1 MINFEREATVKSFL
15 PDIFGAIVF
24 FCYAI
29 FSTRVPM
36 DIMIASMK
44 FFIAVVIFLQF
55 GCALITDHLC
65 YHKISIRIKS
75 FYTSKTT
82 VTERTHLFD
91 EIIQYPFYTALMTFM
106 YFFIGTA
113 IIAYY
118 LNSYLGQQLNVTG
131 LFIIE
136 ALFGTYYA
144 SIIGYSF
151 CSKIVSQIG
160 IDIIKAG
167 IEKEYVMRKKF
178 FGVKFNVK
186 IWLFVALPAIFT
198 CIINCAVL
206 IAGYYPFDG
215 VTLPETGE
223 LQILRMFSTIILN
236 ILFIFISIILFYNDV
251 NSKNTRMT
259 EVLSDMTST
268 DFSKITP
275 IETDIS
281 DEFSFNHYLANQ
293 IISMLR
299 GILFQTE
306 QFGKTISESS
316 SELMRIANET
326 ESTSVEQSTGIKEI
340 VSTMENATNLS
351 HNIENRIIEVTE
363 IAKKTVEKVNIGS
376 ELLNKSLSSIS
387 AIAKSNEITIQG
399 IKRLNEKINSIWEIA
414 NIIDSISDQTKII
427 AFNAE
432 LEATIEVGESKNFKN
447 VANEIRRLANSTM
460 DSTREIKSKITAV
473 QKSSEQLIK
482 VSQESTDLIMEES
495 ELARNL
501 ESKFTNINNSAR
513 YNSTSSNEIKYL
525 VEQQTKAFD
534 QIVNTLQQISTSI
547 QGFSKSTRFLI
558 ETSRNLQ
565 ENVNLIES
573 AGTSANDNSETEDET
588 EKTQE

>member
-1 MINFEREATVKSFL
+1 MKSFEHEATVKSFF
-15 PDIFGAIVF
+15 PDICGAVIVF
-24 FCYAI
+24 IYSL
-29 FSTRVPM
+29 FST
-36 DIMIASMK
+36 K
-44 FFIAVVIFLQF
+44 FSIEVFLDALKVFLGILIFFQF
-55 GCALITDHLC
+55 GLALITDHLC
-65 YHKISIRIKS
+65 YHKISTRIKS
-75 FYTSKTT
+75 FYTSKST

-91 EIIQYPFYTALMTFM
+91 EIIQYPFFTALMTFF
-106 YFFIGTA
+106 YFFVGSC

-118 LNSYLGQQLNVTG
+118 LYAGLNQPLNITG

-136 ALFGTYYA
+136 ALFGTYFT
-144 SIIGYSF
+144 SIFAYTF
-151 CSKIVSQIG
+151 CSKIVSKIG
-160 IDIIKAG
+160 IDIINAG
-167 IEKEYVMRKKF
+167 IEKDYVMKKKF
-178 FGVKFNVK
+178 FGIRFNMKVL
-186 IWLFVALPAIFT
+186 LFVALPCIFT

-206 IAGYYPFDG
+206 IAGYYPFEVSSIIGNGDMQ
-215 VTLPETGE
+215 TNRMLNT
-223 LQILRMFSTIILN
+223 ILINSIVMFLS
-236 ILFIFISIILFYNDV
+236 ILFFYNDI
-251 NSKNTRMT
+251 NAKNTRMT
-259 EVLSDMTST
+259 EVLSTITT

-306 QFGKTISESS
+306 QFGKTIAESS
-316 SELMRIANET
+316 SDLMRIANET
-326 ESTSVEQSTGIKEI
+326 ESTSVEQSTGIKKI

-363 IAKKTVEKVNIGS
+363 IAKQTVEKVNTGS
-376 ELLNKSLSSIS
+376 ELLSKSRSSIS
-387 AIAKSNEITIQG
+387 AIADSNEVTIQG
-399 IKRLNEKINSIWEIA
+399 IKNLNNKINQIWEIA

-432 LEATIEVGESKNFKN
+432 LEATTEIGESKNFKN

-460 DSTREIKSKITAV
+460 DSTREIKAKISAV

-482 VSQESTDLIMEES
+482 ASQESTDLIRKETELSES
-495 ELARNL
+495 L
-501 ESKFTNINNSAR
+501 ENKFTNINNSAR

-534 QIVNTLQQISTSI
+534 QIVNTLHQISTSV
-547 QGFSKSTRFLI
+547 QGFSKSTRSLI

-573 AGTSANDNSETEDET
+573 ASISDHNTEEN
-588 EKTQE
+588 EGMEA

>member
-1 MINFEREATVKSFL
+1 MKSFEHEATVKSFF
-15 PDIFGAIVF
+15 PDICGAVIVF
-24 FCYAI
+24 IYSL
-29 FSTRVPM
+29 FST
-36 DIMIASMK
+36 K
-44 FFIAVVIFLQF
+44 FSIEVFLDALKVFLGILIFFQF
-55 GCALITDHLC
+55 GLALITDHLC
-65 YHKISIRIKS
+65 YHKISTRIKS
-75 FYTSKTT
+75 FYTSKST

-91 EIIQYPFYTALMTFM
+91 EIIQYPFFTALMTFF
-106 YFFIGTA
+106 YFFVGSC

-118 LNSYLGQQLNVTG
+118 LYAGLNQPLNITG

-136 ALFGTYYA
+136 ALFGTYFT
-144 SIIGYSF
+144 SIFAYTF
-151 CSKIVSQIG
+151 CSKIVSKIG
-160 IDIIKAG
+160 IDIINAG
-167 IEKEYVMRKKF
+167 IEKDYVMKKKF
-178 FGVKFNVK
+178 FGIRFNMKVL
-186 IWLFVALPAIFT
+186 LFVALPCIFT

-206 IAGYYPFDG
+206 IAGYYPFEVSSIIGNGDMQ
-215 VTLPETGE
+215 TNRMLNT
-223 LQILRMFSTIILN
+223 ILINSIVMFLS
-236 ILFIFISIILFYNDV
+236 ILFFYNDI
-251 NSKNTRMT
+251 NAKNTRMT
-259 EVLSDMTST
+259 EVLSTITT

-306 QFGKTISESS
+306 QFGKTIAESS
-316 SELMRIANET
+316 SDLMRIANET
-326 ESTSVEQSTGIKEI
+326 ESTSVEQSTGIKKI

-363 IAKKTVEKVNIGS
+363 IAKQTVEKVNTGS
-376 ELLNKSLSSIS
+376 ELLSKSLSSIS
-387 AIAKSNEITIQG
+387 AIADSNEVTIQG
-399 IKRLNEKINSIWEIA
+399 IKNLNNKINQIWEIA

-432 LEATIEVGESKNFKN
+432 LEATTEIGESKNFRN

-460 DSTREIKSKITAV
+460 DSTREIKAKISAV

-482 VSQESTDLIMEES
+482 ASQESTDLIRKETELSES
-495 ELARNL
+495 L
-501 ESKFTNINNSAR
+501 ENKFTNINNSAR

-534 QIVNTLQQISTSI
+534 QIVNTLHQISTSV
-547 QGFSKSTRFLI
+547 QGFSKSTRSLI

-573 AGTSANDNSETEDET
+573 ASISDHNTEEN
-588 EKTQE
+588 EGMEA

>member
-1 MINFEREATVKSFL
+1 MKSFEHEATVKSFF
-15 PDIFGAIVF
+15 PDICGAVIVF
-24 FCYAI
+24 IYSL
-29 FSTRVPM
+29 FST
-36 DIMIASMK
+36 K
-44 FFIAVVIFLQF
+44 FSIEVFLDALKVFLGILIFFQF
-55 GCALITDHLC
+55 GLALITDHLC
-65 YHKISIRIKS
+65 YHKISTRIKS
-75 FYTSKTT
+75 FYTSKST

-91 EIIQYPFYTALMTFM
+91 EIIQYPFFTALMTFF
-106 YFFIGTA
+106 YFFVGSC

-118 LNSYLGQQLNVTG
+118 LYAGLNQPLNITG

-136 ALFGTYYA
+136 ALFGTYFT
-144 SIIGYSF
+144 SIFAYTF
-151 CSKIVSQIG
+151 CSKIVSKIG
-160 IDIIKAG
+160 IDIINAG
-167 IEKEYVMRKKF
+167 IEKDYVMKKKF
-178 FGVKFNVK
+178 FGIRFNMKVL
-186 IWLFVALPAIFT
+186 LFVALPCIFT

-206 IAGYYPFDG
+206 IAGYYPFEVSSIIGNGDMQ
-215 VTLPETGE
+215 TNRMLNT
-223 LQILRMFSTIILN
+223 ILINSIVMFLS
-236 ILFIFISIILFYNDV
+236 ILFFYNDI
-251 NSKNTRMT
+251 NAKNTRMT
-259 EVLSDMTST
+259 EVLSTITT

-306 QFGKTISESS
+306 QFGKTIAESS
-316 SELMRIANET
+316 SDLMRIANET
-326 ESTSVEQSTGIKEI
+326 ESTSVEQSTGIKKI

-363 IAKKTVEKVNIGS
+363 IAKQTVEKVNTGS
-376 ELLNKSLSSIS
+376 ELLSKSLSSIS
-387 AIAKSNEITIQG
+387 AIADSNEVTIQG
-399 IKRLNEKINSIWEIA
+399 IKNLNNKINQIWEIA

-432 LEATIEVGESKNFKN
+432 LEATTEIGESKNFKN

-460 DSTREIKSKITAV
+460 DSTREIKAKISAV

-482 VSQESTDLIMEES
+482 ASQESTDLIRKETELSES
-495 ELARNL
+495 L
-501 ESKFTNINNSAR
+501 ENKFTNINNSAR

-534 QIVNTLQQISTSI
+534 QIVNTLHQISTSV

-573 AGTSANDNSETEDET
+573 ASISDHNTEEN
-588 EKTQE
+588 EGMEA

>member
-1 MINFEREATVKSFL
+1 MKSFEHEATVKSFF
-15 PDIFGAIVF
+15 PDICGAVIVF
-24 FCYAI
+24 IYSL
-29 FSTRVPM
+29 FST
-36 DIMIASMK
+36 K
-44 FFIAVVIFLQF
+44 FSIEVFLDALKVFLGILIFFQF
-55 GCALITDHLC
+55 GLALITDHLC
-65 YHKISIRIKS
+65 YHKISTRIKS
-75 FYTSKTT
+75 FYTSKST

-91 EIIQYPFYTALMTFM
+91 EIIQYPFFTALMTFF
-106 YFFIGTA
+106 YFFVGSC

-118 LNSYLGQQLNVTG
+118 LYAGLNQPLNITG

-136 ALFGTYYA
+136 ALFGTYFT
-144 SIIGYSF
+144 SIFAYTF
-151 CSKIVSQIG
+151 CSKIVSKIG
-160 IDIIKAG
+160 IDIINAG
-167 IEKEYVMRKKF
+167 IEKDYVMKKKF
-178 FGVKFNVK
+178 FGIRFNMKVL
-186 IWLFVALPAIFT
+186 LFVALPCIFT

-206 IAGYYPFDG
+206 IAGYYPFEVSSIIGNGDMQ
-215 VTLPETGE
+215 TNRMLNT
-223 LQILRMFSTIILN
+223 ILINSIVMFLS
-236 ILFIFISIILFYNDV
+236 ILFFYNDI
-251 NSKNTRMT
+251 NAKNTRMT
-259 EVLSDMTST
+259 EVLSTITT

-306 QFGKTISESS
+306 QFGKTIAESS
-316 SELMRIANET
+316 SDLMRIANET
-326 ESTSVEQSTGIKEI
+326 ESTSVEQSTGIKKI

-363 IAKKTVEKVNIGS
+363 IAKQTVEKVNTGS
-376 ELLNKSLSSIS
+376 ELLSKSLSSIS
-387 AIAKSNEITIQG
+387 AIADSNEVTIQG
-399 IKRLNEKINSIWEIA
+399 IKNLNNKINQIWEIA

-432 LEATIEVGESKNFKN
+432 LEATTEIGESKNFKN

-460 DSTREIKSKITAV
+460 DSTREIKAKISAV

-482 VSQESTDLIMEES
+482 ASQESTDLIRKETELSES
-495 ELARNL
+495 L
-501 ESKFTNINNSAR
+501 ENKFTNINNSAR
-513 YNSTSSNEIKYL
+513 YNSSSSNEIKYL

-534 QIVNTLQQISTSI
+534 QIVNTLHQISTSV
-547 QGFSKSTRFLI
+547 QGFSKSTRSLI

-573 AGTSANDNSETEDET
+573 ASISDHNTEEN
-588 EKTQE
+588 EGMEA

>member
-1 MINFEREATVKSFL
+1 MKSFEHEATVKSFF
-15 PDIFGAIVF
+15 PDICGAVIVF
-24 FCYAI
+24 IYSL
-29 FSTRVPM
+29 FST
-36 DIMIASMK
+36 K
-44 FFIAVVIFLQF
+44 FSIEVFLDALKVFLGILIFFQF
-55 GCALITDHLC
+55 GLALITDHLC
-65 YHKISIRIKS
+65 YHKISTRIKS
-75 FYTSKTT
+75 FYTSKST

-91 EIIQYPFYTALMTFM
+91 EIIQYPFFTALMTFF
-106 YFFIGTA
+106 YFFVGSC

-118 LNSYLGQQLNVTG
+118 LYAGLNQPLNITG

-136 ALFGTYYA
+136 ALFGTYFT
-144 SIIGYSF
+144 SIFAYTF
-151 CSKIVSQIG
+151 CSKIVSKIG
-160 IDIIKAG
+160 IDIINAG
-167 IEKEYVMRKKF
+167 IEKDYVMKKKF
-178 FGVKFNVK
+178 FGIRFNMKVL
-186 IWLFVALPAIFT
+186 LFVALPCIFT

-206 IAGYYPFDG
+206 IAGYYPFEVSSIIGNGDMQ
-215 VTLPETGE
+215 TNRMLNT
-223 LQILRMFSTIILN
+223 ILINSIVMFLS
-236 ILFIFISIILFYNDV
+236 ILFFYNDI
-251 NSKNTRMT
+251 NAKNTRMT
-259 EVLSDMTST
+259 EVLSTITT

-306 QFGKTISESS
+306 QFGKTIAESS
-316 SELMRIANET
+316 SDLMRIANET
-326 ESTSVEQSTGIKEI
+326 ESTSVEQSTGIKKI

-363 IAKKTVEKVNIGS
+363 IAKKTVEKVNRGS
-376 ELLNKSLSSIS
+376 ELLEESLASIT
-387 AIAKSNEITIQG
+387 AIADSNEVTIQG
-399 IKRLNEKINSIWEIA
+399 IRNLNEKINSIWEIA

-432 LEATIEVGESKNFKN
+432 LEATTNTGESKSFKN

-460 DSTREIKSKITAV
+460 DSTREIKSKIGAV
-473 QKSSEQLIK
+473 QKSSDQLIK
-482 VSQESTDLIMEES
+482 ASQKSTELIKKESSLSIK
-495 ELARNL
+495 L
-501 ESKFTNINNSAR
+501 EDKFTNINNSAR

-534 QIVNTLQQISTSI
+534 QIVNTLHQISTSV

-573 AGTSANDNSETEDET
+573 ASISDHNTEEN
-588 EKTQE
+588 EGMEA

>member
-1 MINFEREATVKSFL
+1 MKSFEHEATVKSFF
-15 PDIFGAIVF
+15 PDICGAVIVF
-24 FCYAI
+24 IYSL
-29 FSTRVPM
+29 FST
-36 DIMIASMK
+36 K
-44 FFIAVVIFLQF
+44 FSIEVFLDALKVFLGILIFFQF
-55 GCALITDHLC
+55 GLVLITDHLC
-65 YHKISIRIKS
+65 YHKISTRIKI
-75 FYTSKTT
+75 FYTSKST

-91 EIIQYPFYTALMTFM
+91 EIIQYPFFTALMTFF
-106 YFFIGTA
+106 YFFVGSC

-118 LNSYLGQQLNVTG
+118 LYAGLNQPLNITG

-136 ALFGTYYA
+136 ALFGTYFT
-144 SIIGYSF
+144 SIFAYTF
-151 CSKIVSQIG
+151 CSKIVSKIG
-160 IDIIKAG
+160 IDIINAG
-167 IEKEYVMRKKF
+167 IEKDYVMKKKF
-178 FGVKFNVK
+178 FGIRFNMKVL
-186 IWLFVALPAIFT
+186 LFVALPCIFT

-206 IAGYYPFDG
+206 IAGYYPFEVSSIIGNGDMQ
-215 VTLPETGE
+215 TNRMLNT
-223 LQILRMFSTIILN
+223 ILINSIVMFLS
-236 ILFIFISIILFYNDV
+236 ILFFYNDI
-251 NSKNTRMT
+251 NAKNTRMT
-259 EVLSDMTST
+259 EVLSTITT

-306 QFGKTISESS
+306 QFGKTIAESS
-316 SELMRIANET
+316 SDLMRIANET
-326 ESTSVEQSTGIKEI
+326 ESTSVEQSTGIKKI

-363 IAKKTVEKVNIGS
+363 IAKQTVEKVNTGS
-376 ELLNKSLSSIS
+376 ELLSKSLSSIS
-387 AIAKSNEITIQG
+387 AIADSNEVTIQG
-399 IKRLNEKINSIWEIA
+399 IKNLNNKINQIWEIA

-432 LEATIEVGESKNFKN
+432 LEATTEIGESKNFKN

-460 DSTREIKSKITAV
+460 DSTREIKAKISAV

-482 VSQESTDLIMEES
+482 ASQESTDLIRKETELSES
-495 ELARNL
+495 L
-501 ESKFTNINNSAR
+501 ENKFTNINNSAR

-534 QIVNTLQQISTSI
+534 QIVNTLHQISTSV
-547 QGFSKSTRFLI
+547 QGFSKSTRSLI

-573 AGTSANDNSETEDET
+573 ASISDHNTEEN
-588 EKTQE
+588 EGMEA

>member
-1 MINFEREATVKSFL
+1 MKSFEHEATVKSFF
-15 PDIFGAIVF
+15 PDICGAVIVF
-24 FCYAI
+24 IYSL
-29 FSTRVPM
+29 FST
-36 DIMIASMK
+36 K
-44 FFIAVVIFLQF
+44 FSIEVFLDALKVFLGILIFFQF
-55 GCALITDHLC
+55 GLALITDHLC
-65 YHKISIRIKS
+65 YHKISTRIKS
-75 FYTSKTT
+75 FYTSKST

-91 EIIQYPFYTALMTFM
+91 EIIQYPFFTALMTFF
-106 YFFIGTA
+106 YFFVGSC

-118 LNSYLGQQLNVTG
+118 LYAGLNQPLNITG

-136 ALFGTYYA
+136 ALFGTYFT
-144 SIIGYSF
+144 SIFAYTF
-151 CSKIVSQIG
+151 CSKIVSKIG
-160 IDIIKAG
+160 IDIINAG
-167 IEKEYVMRKKF
+167 IEKDYVMKKKF
-178 FGVKFNVK
+178 FGIRFNMKVL
-186 IWLFVALPAIFT
+186 LFVALPCIFT

-206 IAGYYPFDG
+206 IAGYYPFEVSSIIGNGDMQ
-215 VTLPETGE
+215 TNRMLNT
-223 LQILRMFSTIILN
+223 ILINSIVMFLS
-236 ILFIFISIILFYNDV
+236 ILFFYNDI
-251 NSKNTRMT
+251 NAKNTRMT
-259 EVLSDMTST
+259 EVLSTITT

-306 QFGKTISESS
+306 QFGKTIAESS
-316 SELMRIANET
+316 SDLMRIANET
-326 ESTSVEQSTGIKEI
+326 ESTSVEQSTGIKKI

-351 HNIENRIIEVTE
+351 HNIENRIIDVTE
-363 IAKKTVEKVNIGS
+363 IAKQTVEKVNTGS
-376 ELLNKSLSSIS
+376 ELLSKSLSSIS
-387 AIAKSNEITIQG
+387 AIADSNEVTIQG
-399 IKRLNEKINSIWEIA
+399 IKNLNNKINQIWEIA

-432 LEATIEVGESKNFKN
+432 LEATTEIGESKNFKN

-460 DSTREIKSKITAV
+460 DSTREIKAKISAV

-482 VSQESTDLIMEES
+482 ASQESTDLIRKETELSES
-495 ELARNL
+495 L
-501 ESKFTNINNSAR
+501 ENKFTNINNSAR
-513 YNSTSSNEIKYL
+513 YTSTSSNEIKYL

-534 QIVNTLQQISTSI
+534 QIVNTLHQISTSV

-573 AGTSANDNSETEDET
+573 ASISDHNTEEN
-588 EKTQE
+588 EGMEA

>member
-1 MINFEREATVKSFL
+1 MKSFEHEATVKSFF
-15 PDIFGAIVF
+15 PDICGAVIVF
-24 FCYAI
+24 IYSL
-29 FSTRVPM
+29 FST
-36 DIMIASMK
+36 K
-44 FFIAVVIFLQF
+44 FSIEVFLDALKVFLGILIFFQF
-55 GCALITDHLC
+55 GLALITDHLC
-65 YHKISIRIKS
+65 YHKISTRIKS
-75 FYTSKTT
+75 FYTSKST

-91 EIIQYPFYTALMTFM
+91 EIIQYPFFTALMTFF
-106 YFFIGTA
+106 YFFVGSC

-118 LNSYLGQQLNVTG
+118 LYAGLNQPLNITG

-136 ALFGTYYA
+136 ALFGTYFT
-144 SIIGYSF
+144 SIFAYTF
-151 CSKIVSQIG
+151 CSKIVSKIG
-160 IDIIKAG
+160 IDIINAG
-167 IEKEYVMRKKF
+167 IEKDYVMKKKF
-178 FGVKFNVK
+178 FGIRFNMKVL
-186 IWLFVALPAIFT
+186 LFVALPCIFT

-206 IAGYYPFDG
+206 IAGYYPFEVSSIIGNGDMQ
-215 VTLPETGE
+215 TNRMLNT
-223 LQILRMFSTIILN
+223 ILINSIVMFLS
-236 ILFIFISIILFYNDV
+236 ILFFYNDI
-251 NSKNTRMT
+251 NAKNTRMT
-259 EVLSDMTST
+259 EVLSTITT

-306 QFGKTISESS
+306 QFGKTIAESS
-316 SELMRIANET
+316 SDLMRIANET
-326 ESTSVEQSTGIKEI
+326 ESTSVEQSTGIKKI

-351 HNIENRIIEVTE
+351 HNIENRIIDVTE
-363 IAKKTVEKVNIGS
+363 IAKQTVEKVNTGS
-376 ELLNKSLSSIS
+376 ELLSKSLSSIS
-387 AIAKSNEITIQG
+387 AIADSNEVTIQG
-399 IKRLNEKINSIWEIA
+399 IKNLNNKINQIWEIA

-432 LEATIEVGESKNFKN
+432 LEATTEIGESKNFKN

-460 DSTREIKSKITAV
+460 DSTREIKAKISAV

-482 VSQESTDLIMEES
+482 ASQESTDLIRKETELSES
-495 ELARNL
+495 L
-501 ESKFTNINNSAR
+501 ENKFTNINNSAR

-534 QIVNTLQQISTSI
+534 QIVNTLHQISTSV

-573 AGTSANDNSETEDET
+573 ASISDHNTEEN
-588 EKTQE
+588 EGMEA

>member
-1 MINFEREATVKSFL
+1 MKSFEHEATVKSFF
-15 PDIFGAIVF
+15 PDICGAVIVF
-24 FCYAI
+24 IYSL
-29 FSTRVPM
+29 FST
-36 DIMIASMK
+36 K
-44 FFIAVVIFLQF
+44 FSIEVFLDALKVFLGILIFFQF
-55 GCALITDHLC
+55 GLALITDHLC
-65 YHKISIRIKS
+65 YHKISTRIKS
-75 FYTSKTT
+75 FYTSKST

-91 EIIQYPFYTALMTFM
+91 EIIQYPFFTALMTFF
-106 YFFIGTA
+106 YFLVGSC

-118 LNSYLGQQLNVTG
+118 LYAGLNQPLNITG

-136 ALFGTYYA
+136 ALFGTYFT
-144 SIIGYSF
+144 SIFAYTF
-151 CSKIVSQIG
+151 CSKIVSKIG
-160 IDIIKAG
+160 IDIINAG
-167 IEKEYVMRKKF
+167 IEKDYVMKKKF
-178 FGVKFNVK
+178 FGIRFNMKVL
-186 IWLFVALPAIFT
+186 LFVALPCIFT

-206 IAGYYPFDG
+206 IAGYYPFEVSSIIGNGDMQ
-215 VTLPETGE
+215 TNRMLNT
-223 LQILRMFSTIILN
+223 ILINSIVMFLS
-236 ILFIFISIILFYNDV
+236 ILFFYNDI
-251 NSKNTRMT
+251 NAKNTRMT
-259 EVLSDMTST
+259 EVLSTITT

-306 QFGKTISESS
+306 QFGKTIAESS
-316 SELMRIANET
+316 SDLMRIANET
-326 ESTSVEQSTGIKEI
+326 ESTSVEQSTGIKKI

-363 IAKKTVEKVNIGS
+363 IAKQTVEKVNTGS
-376 ELLNKSLSSIS
+376 ELLSKSLSSIS
-387 AIAKSNEITIQG
+387 AIADSNEVTIQG
-399 IKRLNEKINSIWEIA
+399 IKNLNNKINQIWEIA

-432 LEATIEVGESKNFKN
+432 LEATTEIGESKNFKN

-460 DSTREIKSKITAV
+460 DSTREIKAKISAV

-482 VSQESTDLIMEES
+482 ASQESTDLIRKETELSES
-495 ELARNL
+495 L
-501 ESKFTNINNSAR
+501 ENKFTNINNSAR

-534 QIVNTLQQISTSI
+534 QIVNTLHQISTSV
-547 QGFSKSTRFLI
+547 QGFSKSTRSLI

-573 AGTSANDNSETEDET
+573 ASISDHNTEEN
-588 EKTQE
+588 EGMEA